1 MRQLLAALGLVLCS
15 ITAPLAQVSVNIG
28 INLGAYPQLVR
39 VPGYP
44 VYYAPQVNSNY
55 FFYDGMY
62 WVYAYDNW
70 YTSTWYNGPWEL
82 VAPDFVPLYVLRVP
96 VRYYRRAPVYFRGWR
111 SDAPPRWGDHWGNTW
126 YSNHRGWDT
135 WNRSAVPAPAPL
147 PVYQRQYSGNRYP
160 RADQQVTLQTRN
172 YRYAPRDAEVQRQ
185 YQARQ
190 SMSAP
195 AAPTAGASRA
205 PSPPP
210 AHQQAARPPS
220 PAPAQQQAARPP
232 NPQARPPNSQQPRP
246 PQTDARVQSSQS
258 GNPGAESRAAP
269 VSRPPTAQPRDAS
282 APSNGAPPAR
292 AQSQRP
298 PSAQPAERTAA
309 APQAHPPQPTE
320 RTAAAP
326 QARPPQPSQE
336 QRGNGPS
343 NEQRGNAPSNEPQGN
358 GRGAPPGQD
367 KKAE

>member
-1 MRQLLAALGLVLCS
+1 MRQLLAALALVLCS

-70 YTSTWYNGPWEL
+70 YTSTWYNGPWEI
-82 VAPDFVPLYVLRVP
+82 VPPDFVPLYVLRVP

-195 AAPTAGASRA
+195 AAPTAGASRP

-210 AHQQAARPPS
+210 AH
-220 PAPAQQQAARPP
+220 QQAARPP

-246 PQTDARVQSSQS
+246 PQTEARVQSSQPPS
-258 GNPGAESRAAP
+258 GNHPAAERPAAP
-269 VSRPPTAQPRDAS
+269 ASRPPTAQSRDAG

-326 QARPPQPSQE
+326 QARLPQPSQE
-336 QRGNGPS
+336 QHGNGPS
-343 NEQRGNAPSNEPQGN
+343 TEQRGNAPSNEPQGN